1 MRDRASLSLPH
12 IQSVATRD
20 PAAEDPNV
28 KVFSYD
34 KVIYRNDEMIQCL
47 GDFHN
52 DNSKTFLR
60 FCHAVVLSSGFLH
73 CQGGLS
79 ILLTCYADFD
89 YVGGPIPLS
98 RFFRSRYF
106 LSSLR
111 SF

>member
-12 IQSVATRD
+12 IQSVAARD

-47 GDFHN
+47 GDSHN

-73 CQGGLS
+73 CQGRVV
-79 ILLTCYADFD
+79 D
-89 YVGGPIPLS
+89 PLDV
-98 RFFRSRYF
+98 
-106 LSSLR
+106 LR
-111 SF
+111 